1 MTALRRHPD
10 KAAPGEWEYVNHHLA
25 PSAGQPPS
33 AFVGVPTL
41 SRASGVAALASTGRG
56 AISVRRDSI
65 RPDMD
70 VYDHDGERVG
80 RVKLVCDEEFV
91 VDRRWRADIR
101 VPLERVLAVFDRR
114 VFLTRTGDSAFTT
127 NGRWASND

>member
-25 PSAGQPPS
+25 PSAGHSP
-33 AFVGVPTL
+33 AALVGVRTL
-41 SRASGVAALASTGRG
+41 SRAASTGRG
-56 AISVRRDSI
+56 ATSVRRDSI

-101 VPLERVLAVFDRR
+101 APLERVLAVFDRR
-114 VFLTRTGDSAFTT
+114 VFLTRTGD
-127 NGRWASND
+127 

>member
-25 PSAGQPPS
+25 PSAGHPPS
-33 AFVGVPTL
+33 ALVGVRTL
-41 SRASGVAALASTGRG
+41 SRAASTGRG
-56 AISVRRDSI
+56 ATSVRRDSI

-114 VFLTRTGDSAFTT
+114 VFLTRTGDFAFATKRAV
-127 NGRWASND
+127 GEQ

>member
-10 KAAPGEWEYVNHHLA
+10 KAAPGEREYVIHHLA
-25 PSAGQPPS
+25 PSAGQPPP
-33 AFVGVPTL
+33 AFFGVPTL
-41 SRASGVAALASTGRG
+41 SKASGLAAFASTGRG
-56 AISVRRDSI
+56 AISVRPDSI

-70 VYDHDGERVG
+70 VFDHDGERIG

-114 VFLTRTGDSAFTT
+114 VFLTAGDPAFTT
-127 NGRWASND
+127 KRTPSKQ

>member
-1 MTALRRHPD
+1 MTALRRYPD
-10 KAAPGEWEYVNHHLA
+10 KAALGEWQYVNHHLA
-25 PSAGQPPS
+25 PSAGHSPS
-33 AFVGVPTL
+33 ALVGVRTL
-41 SRASGVAALASTGRG
+41 SRAASTGRG
-56 AISVRRDSI
+56 ATSVRRDSI

-114 VFLTRTGDSAFTT
+114 VFLTRTGDFAFATKRAV
-127 NGRWASND
+127 GEQ